1 MKATPHCINGSD
13 MSYLYSEL
21 TRGAHHQSPRGRH
34 KQKKPSLRERAQND
48 LHNPNVIPELE

>member
-1 MKATPHCINGSD
+1 

-21 TRGAHHQSPRGRH
+21 TRGAYQ